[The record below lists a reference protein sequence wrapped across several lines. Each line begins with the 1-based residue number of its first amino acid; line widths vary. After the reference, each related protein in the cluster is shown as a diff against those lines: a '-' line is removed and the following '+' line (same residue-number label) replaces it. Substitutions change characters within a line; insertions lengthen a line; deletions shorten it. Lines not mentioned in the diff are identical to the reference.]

1 MSAPA
6 QEQISI
12 LTIGLDLDWGAA
24 HLGHEI
30 DMAAVRAAVAK
41 GIQEFENVP
50 GLHHDNYFVVPDN
63 TDAWRVTE
71 RTVRAGHDGRPWDGI
86 TIGWGLRGHAD
97 MTVVFERVVNLAK
110 EASPSSKLIFSGP
123 ASDHFGA
130 VKRNWPYLKGKG
142 E

>member
-41 GIQEFENVP
+41 GVQEFENVP
-50 GLHHDNYFVVPDN
+50 GVHHDNHFFAPDDA
-63 TDAWRVTE
+63 DAWGEAE
-71 RTVRAGHDGRPWDGI
+71 RAVRAGHDGRPWDGV

-97 MTVVFERVVNLAK
+97 MTAVFERM
-110 EASPSSKLIFSGP
+110 ASPGSRLIFAGP
-123 ASDHFGA
+123 ASDHFAA
-130 VKRNWPYLKGKG
+130 VKRNWPHLRG
-142 E
+142 EAE